1 MSEEERLRK
10 LEQQRRSGELQRV
23 EKSAVDRSSEAGA
36 EAMGCQEVFGQAVA
50 SKLMQPSKEPL
61 GRDRSEVARGPFL
74 FMCGAPPGVPGPRAV
89 VLGARPRAQDRC
101 NGRAT

>member
-61 GRDRSEVARGPFL
+61 GRDRGGESPFS
-74 FMCGAPPGVPGPRAV
+74 FHVWRFCR
-89 VLGARPRAQDRC
+89 GARASWGDF
-101 NGRAT
+101 GR